1 MHFRAAVGADYT
13 LFDIHT
19 FRGYFGSCGSQAFR
33 RCSCVGMSESSCW
46 DDFDALVWFCRACLI
61 VASLLVGI
69 CFGKWQG
76 AEERLIDAEQR
87 LLLAEQEIRRLRLQ
101 LDLLVN

>member
-1 MHFRAAVGADYT
+1 M
-13 LFDIHT
+13 
-19 FRGYFGSCGSQAFR
+19 
-33 RCSCVGMSESSCW
+33 GMSESSCCDEFW
-46 DDFDALVWFCRACLI
+46 ALVWFCRACLI

-76 AEERLIDAEQR
+76 VRWRLIDAEQD
-87 LLLAEQEIRRLRLQ
+87 LFLAEQEIRRLRLQ